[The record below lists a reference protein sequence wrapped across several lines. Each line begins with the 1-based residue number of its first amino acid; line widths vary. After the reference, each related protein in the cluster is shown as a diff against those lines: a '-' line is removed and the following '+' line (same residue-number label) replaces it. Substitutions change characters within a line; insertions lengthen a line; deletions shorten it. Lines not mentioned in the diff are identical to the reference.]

1 MSSLFL
7 KYFLNFEK
15 IQERRNIYLKNAT
28 WGTILDKIIKTRESK
43 GLTKSDLARKIDTS
57 LEFVSQMERGKKK
70 PSIETLIKI
79 SNELELNFF

>member
-1 MSSLFL
+1 M
-7 KYFLNFEK
+7 
-15 IQERRNIYLKNAT
+15 KNAT